1 MLNIL
6 IRVLA
11 IYKREKEAAKKQ
23 KELDKLKAL
32 PLNYGIIRDLINSA
46 QAGVTI
52 DVNLADGTALSI
64 KRDAQLPDRPLF
76 GEAF

>member
-6 IRVLA
+6 FRVLV

-52 DVNLADGTALSI
+52 DVILADGTSLSI
-64 KRDAQLPDRPLF
+64 KRDVPLPDRALY

>member
-52 DVNLADGTALSI
+52 DVTLADGTALSI
-64 KRDAQLPDRPLF
+64 KRDAPLSDRPLF